1 MAINVNSYL
10 GNTNL
15 KGVNVQITYTP
26 EQLREYM
33 KCAEDPMYFVEKY
46 VRIINVDSGLTPL
59 KLRPF
64 QKKIVKGMIDNRF
77 VICKIPRQSGKCV
90 TEETEIYVKN
100 KKRNEPEL
108 IQIGQFYER
117 ISNSGS
123 PECIIRDPAKF
134 EKEYE
139 IDDWEVLT
147 PGGWKHFCGIGKT
160 KKFRVHV
167 LETDTKTLRCA
178 DKHVVFR
185 EGDDPNFFE
194 DVFVENLKPGDK
206 LLGQKSI
213 HTVRQVI
220 VTDEYEH
227 MYDLLDVN
235 SGNCYYTNEILSHNS
250 TTVVSFL
257 LHYILFNKNVSVAL
271 LANKLETA
279 QELMDRLKLS
289 YENLPKWLQQGIV
302 EWNKRS
308 IVLENGSKV
317 KAGATSATAIRGQ
330 SFNCIVLDEFA
341 HISSG
346 VADEFFSSAFP
357 TITSGKSTKL
367 VIVSTPNGMN
377 MFYRLWEDAV
387 NKKNDFVPIEAHW
400 SEVPNRDEKFK
411 TDTIAVFGERRWAQ
425 EFDCAFLGSDNTLIS
440 PSKLSCMSWCAP
452 IYQDV
457 KLGLDIY
464 EEPIKN
470 KTYVLCVDTSR
481 GEGLDYHAATIIDV
495 TCLPYRVVAKL
506 RNNHMSY
513 QLLPDLLNQL
523 GKQYNEAHILVE
535 LNDLGQSVADS
546 LHMDHEYE
554 NLIFVAQDSKGQ
566 KATFS
571 SSGKTLPGV
580 KTSKTTKS
588 RGCSTLKDLIEMDKL
603 LVTDFD
609 IITEFSTYVSQGAG
623 YEATEGNYDD
633 TVSTLVSFAW
643 LTTQPYFQEVTSTDI
658 KKKIFAEKARIM
670 TESLLPF
677 GMYNDGI
684 VQTDYDDEDIFAER
698 KHESIIMDDYAIPIN
713 IPKTER
719 ADIRDTSNWK
729 QEFNF
734 D

>member
-1 MAINVNSYL
+1 L
-10 GNTNL
+10 GEQNKQKSRQNQKNRRKTSWNETIS
-15 KGVNVQITYTP
+15 GIQIKNEYCCENEGSTYWTT
-26 EQLREYM
+26 
-33 KCAEDPMYFVEKY
+33 
-46 VRIINVDSGLTPL
+46 G
-59 KLRPF
+59 
-64 QKKIVKGMIDNRF
+64 KKIEV
-77 VICKIPRQSGKCV
+77 
-90 TEETEIYVKN
+90 ETST
-100 KKRNEPEL
+100 
-108 IQIGQFYER
+108 GF
-117 ISNSGS
+117 
-123 PECIIRDPAKF
+123 
-134 EKEYE
+134 
-139 IDDWEVLT
+139 
-147 PGGWKHFCGIGKT
+147 
-160 KKFRVHV
+160 KKFLGIKQTKHQYCITVTIDGQSITCTPDHKIMV
-167 LETDTKTLRCA
+167 GGSWVEAKTLP
-178 DKHVVFR
+178 H
-185 EGDDPNFFE
+185 
-194 DVFVENLKPGDK
+194 VENGYHD
-206 LLGQKSI
+206 
-213 HTVRQVI
+213 V
-220 VTDEYEH
+220 
-227 MYDLLDVN
+227 YDLLEVEDV
-235 SGNCYYTNEILSHNS
+235 H
-250 TTVVSFL
+250 SF
-257 LHYILFNKNVSVAL
+257 IANGINVH
-271 LANKLETA
+271 
-279 QELMDRLKLS
+279 
-289 YENLPKWLQQGIV
+289 
-302 EWNKRS
+302 
-308 IVLENGSKV
+308 
-317 KAGATSATAIRGQ
+317 
-330 SFNCIVLDEFA
+330 NCIVLDEFA

-367 VIVSTPNGMN
+367 IIVSTPNGMN

-440 PSKLSCMSWCAP
+440 PSKLSCLSWCDP

-481 GEGLDYHAATIIDV
+481 GEGLDYHAATITDV

-506 RNNHMSY
+506 RNNYMSY

-554 NLIFVAQDSKGQ
+554 NLIFVVQDSKGQ

-684 VQTDYDDEDIFAER
+684 VQTDPDEEDIFAER
-698 KHESIIMDDYAIPIN
+698 KYESLVVDDYFRPIN

-719 ADIRDTSNWK
+719 ADVRDTSNWK